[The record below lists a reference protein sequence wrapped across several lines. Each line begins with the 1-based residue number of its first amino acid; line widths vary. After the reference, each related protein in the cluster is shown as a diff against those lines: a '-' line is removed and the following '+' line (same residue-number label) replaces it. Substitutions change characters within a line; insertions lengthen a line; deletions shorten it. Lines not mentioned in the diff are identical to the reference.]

1 MSTEITFKHRNA
13 EEAKRFDFTRIGL
26 GLAGSDD
33 GMTVVVEPDIDGW
46 DGVRDE
52 VRVDILRAGLAAAG
66 IFPEITVGD
75 AQ

>member
-1 MSTEITFKHRNA
+1 MSSEITFKHRNP
-13 EEAKRFDFTRIGL
+13 EEAARFDFTRIGL

-52 VRVDILRAGLAAAG
+52 VAIEILRSGLAAGG
-66 IFPEITVGD
+66 IFPEITMGD